1 MAIRK
6 RALLKTGAT
15 LLRIARVFLAVRQN
29 PKRYLF
35 SGLVLGI
42 LLLAV
47 ARLMFYP
54 QYELRIED
62 LSNGKTILEV
72 PISPGDNV
80 WVLFINSVEG
90 LPVADGF
97 VVNENHQIVFTETI
111 YQAPYAGYI
120 QEERAVNV
128 GPGTMR
134 ISDLDQRMET
144 VTFFAGYTSKHMVF
158 LNGRWVPLYD
168 VAQGGDLIQMEVRRR
183 FGLAPII
190 RRVISH
196 E

>member
-1 MAIRK
+1 MAW
-6 RALLKTGAT
+6 
-15 LLRIARVFLAVRQN
+15 VFLAVRRN
-29 PKRYLF
+29 PKRYLL
-35 SGLVLGI
+35 SGLALGV
-42 LLLAV
+42 LLLV
-47 ARLMFYP
+47 TCVTLYP
-54 QYELRIED
+54 RYELRIED

-72 PISPGDNV
+72 PASPGDNV
-80 WVLFINSVEG
+80 WILFINSVEG

-97 VVNENHQIVFTETI
+97 VINESHQILFTETI
-111 YQAPYAGYI
+111 YQAPYAGYV
-120 QEERAVNV
+120 QEERAVHV

-134 ISDLDQRMET
+134 ISDLDQRMEK

-168 VAQGGDLIQMEVRRR
+168 VAQGGDLIQMQVRRR